1 MTAISQDKA
10 TEKMPEG
17 KTPDEEITPTAES
30 ETATFN
36 VQYHTKRCQVS
47 FGANDTVMVITIPME
62 HNNRTFI
69 RGFLLDMYEVACGWF
84 AKREQVRRQLSLE
97 GQKFNFKQG
106 ISNILRRRK

>member
-1 MTAISQDKA
+1 MAAISQDKS
-10 TEKMPEG
+10 TEKMPEVA
-17 KTPDEEITPTAES
+17 KTPDEKTTPAES

-36 VQYHTKRCQVS
+36 VQYHAKRCQVS

-69 RGFLLDMYEVACGWF
+69 RGFLLDMYEVACGWI
-84 AKREQVRRQLSLE
+84 AKREQVRRQLSLQ

-106 ISNILRRRK
+106 ISNILRGRK